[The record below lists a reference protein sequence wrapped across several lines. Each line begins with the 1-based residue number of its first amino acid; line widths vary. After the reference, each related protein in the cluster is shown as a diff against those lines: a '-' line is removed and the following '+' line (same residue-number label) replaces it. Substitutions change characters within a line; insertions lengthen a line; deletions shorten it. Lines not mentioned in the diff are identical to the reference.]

1 MSYGLPG
8 TDLYYL
14 PRDNLEPEKFE
25 LIMSPSHAWSRIDS
39 EYVFDDNWS
48 SGFQLVNMQR
58 RAFNGYTNQLPPHG
72 PREREKLKSMVYGG
86 QVVMLERFSTSA
98 GKLFYINDD
107 GELICRDPLAFRFS
121 GAQRVIDAY
130 KNTVARCDYSRT
142 GGKPRPTVLPVQL
155 TNKPQPAPLSTINS
169 KMAGRLLA
177 AGGIYNGNIEG
188 FRQTAEQLGGDAPA
202 GYDQV
207 MNNKGL
213 LIAGTSVVAGLGMG
227 RLGVA
232 KEISELKNLH
242 ILGKVEGEYSIL
254 RPGPLPNDIAETFS
268 GGVYKEISLSTD
280 TIFYRGGVDGRPLGQ
295 FFGYEQPLG
304 VLQTRVDKAVL
315 PKWPNGS
322 ASPLNSYYE
331 IQIPAG
337 TRVYVGE
344 VGYQGNDSNLL
355 IVFYV
360 QIMPDDFV
368 MQLHRF

>member
-188 FRQTAEQLGGDAPA
+188 FRQAAEQLGGDAPA
-202 GYDQV
+202 GYEQV
-207 MNNKGL
+207 MGNKGL
-213 LIAGTSVVAGLGMG
+213 LITGASVAVGLTMG
-227 RLGVA
+227 RMRFP
-232 KEISELKNLH
+232 ELEELEH
-242 ILGKVEGEYSIL
+242 FGARGMASG
-254 RPGPLPNDIAETFS
+254 RTF
-268 GGVYKEISLSTD
+268 D
-280 TIFYRGGVDGRPLGQ
+280 P
-295 FFGYEQPLG
+295 
-304 VLQTRVDKAVL
+304 DKAGGPIEDLTMDGVNITHEGIAIVEKHISRFDHDPANDVMIGRL
-315 PKWPNGS
+315 KKIADGEIPHEQVD
-322 ASPLNSYYE
+322 LNYYTHE
-331 IQIPAG
+331 C
-337 TRVYVGE
+337 RE
-344 VGYQGNDSNLL
+344 YQRYCNMGN
-355 IVFYV
+355 
-360 QIMPDDFV
+360 
-368 MQLHRF
+368 R